1 MSEVIQNHNCSKR
14 TATILYAHQQ
24 KEESHV
30 DERQK
35 WPFRQINKVSFSAVS
50 KCFAMQI
57 DDLIAFVYLFFFLL
71 ARARSPHMQ
80 INFQT
85 RFTHKWSFIV
95 SSQKDKLFELSAN
108 FTLISIWALVHEIPE
123 NFKISTQKN
132 VAFLLLL
139 LLLKTNKSSKR
150 YGQYTR
156 NVCVCHLY
164 GIFARKLIWTLKRVS
179 DKICRKKTKA
189 DHFLLPLEM
198 LNTYKKNMK
207 YLSDLKWLGI
217 NYFII

>member
-1 MSEVIQNHNCSKR
+1 MPIKCQILHMSEVIHNHNCSKR

-85 RFTHKWSFIV
+85 RFTHK
-95 SSQKDKLFELSAN
+95 
-108 FTLISIWALVHEIPE
+108 
-123 NFKISTQKN
+123 
-132 VAFLLLL
+132 
-139 LLLKTNKSSKR
+139 
-150 YGQYTR
+150 
-156 NVCVCHLY
+156 
-164 GIFARKLIWTLKRVS
+164 
-179 DKICRKKTKA
+179 
-189 DHFLLPLEM
+189 
-198 LNTYKKNMK
+198 
-207 YLSDLKWLGI
+207 
-217 NYFII
+217 